1 MTIDLSSY
9 SWEHRRKNYEKL
21 SPVELT
27 ERIHQ
32 IKSRYGKKLLILGHL
47 YQCPEILAVSDAR
60 GDSFQLS
67 ALAAQCEE
75 CETII
80 FCGVHFMAETA
91 DILAN
96 RPENVRKRQDRRVE
110 VIIPDPA
117 AGCFMADRANLEEVE
132 RCWEELAAFI
142 DLTRVIPVTYVNS
155 TAELKAFC
163 GRHGGIACTST
174 NARAVLEWAFQQGER
189 VLFFPDQHLGRNTAL
204 DMGIPESKLILWDP
218 SLICGGN
225 SDLNIKNSQVI
236 LWNGFCPVHQ
246 RFAKSDLDR
255 VRQNDP
261 SAKIVVHPEC
271 PREIVSGADA
281 AGSTSMIMNKVK
293 NDSENSTWYIG
304 TEYHLIEHV
313 AADYPDKNVRNLS
326 MIPQFC
332 PTMAMI
338 DLAKLCWVLD
348 EWEKGQMVPLV
359 QVSNKIAADALIC
372 LERMLKC
379 TQ

>member
-21 SPVELT
+21 TPDELT
-27 ERIHQ
+27 ERIYQ

-47 YQCPEILAVSDAR
+47 YQRPEILAVSDAK

-67 ALAAQCEE
+67 ALAAKSEE
-75 CETII
+75 CETIV

-96 RPENVRKRQDRRVE
+96 RPENIQRRQDRRVE

-117 AGCFMADRANLEEVE
+117 AGCAMADMADLEEVE
-132 RCWEELAAFI
+132 QCWEELGALI
-142 DLTRVIPVTYVNS
+142 DLNRVVPVTYVNS
-155 TAELKAFC
+155 SAELKAFC

-174 NARAVLEWAFQQGER
+174 NARSVLEWAFQQGDR
-189 VLFFPDQHLGRNTAL
+189 ILFFPDQHLGRNTAL
-204 DMGIPESKLILWDP
+204 DMGIAESNLILWDP
-218 SLICGGN
+218 LLNGGGN
-225 SDLNIKNSQVI
+225 SDSDIKNSKVI

-246 RFAKSDLDR
+246 RFTASDLKR
-255 VRQNDP
+255 VRQDDP

-271 PREIVSGADA
+271 PREIVCNADA

-293 NDSENSTWYIG
+293 NDNEGSTWYIG

-313 AADYPDKNVRNLS
+313 AADYPEKNVKNLS
-326 MIPQFC
+326 MIPQYC

-338 DLAKLCWVLD
+338 DLPKLCWVLE

-359 QVSNKIAADALIC
+359 QVSEKIAADALVC
-372 LERMLKC
+372 LERMLAC
-379 TQ
+379 TK